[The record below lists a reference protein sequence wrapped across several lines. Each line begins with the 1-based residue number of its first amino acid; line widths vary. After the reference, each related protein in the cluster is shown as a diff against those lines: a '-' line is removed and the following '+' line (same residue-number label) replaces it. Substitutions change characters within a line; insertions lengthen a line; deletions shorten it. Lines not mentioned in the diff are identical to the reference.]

1 MKFTLKAIVFV
12 LYATFC
18 QLCAGD
24 YDSVELGAPRSAAGT
39 QTANQDE
46 QSSVSVQDRLS
57 NCCTTFGLGLPSREW
72 LERKGKIAT
81 YGYGATL
88 VFCVGGYFM
97 IQHALDLTD
106 DNYWHEVN
114 NCKKTVGGASRCELA
129 YDSMVWG
136 SIFEFIAFSGFCT
149 TTYCLIKS

>member
-1 MKFTLKAIVFV
+1 MKFTLKAIIFV
-12 LYATFC
+12 LYATFG
-18 QLCAGD
+18 QLWAGD
-24 YDSVELGAPRSAAGT
+24 YDSVELGASRSAAGT

-46 QSSVSVQDRLS
+46 HSSLSVQDRLS
-57 NCCTTFGLGLPSREW
+57 NCCATFSSYLPSCEW
-72 LERKGKIAT
+72 LKREAKIAT
-81 YGYGATL
+81 LGYGATL
-88 VFCVGGYFM
+88 GFFLGGYFM

-136 SIFEFIAFSGFCT
+136 SIFEFIAFSAFCT